1 MNNYLYNPYF
11 WMPPVPNINLNPPTL
26 YSLLESIVNY
36 GKDDKTKIKDLAKA
50 GRTEIFDFDYD
61 LTDRLSKEEFETH
74 ILNHYL
80 MRRIGFETL
89 TAFKIQ
95 LNCKI
100 NEIVP
105 IFNKLYNSI
114 ENWDLFTGDETIR
127 TGTDNTITES
137 TNNSSNNLRNSSNTN
152 TNSISDRRY
161 SDTPENKLEDIR
173 DGSYVTDYNYDT
185 DTTTSEDN
193 SSSNGSS
200 TSNTNTNDNKV
211 YEEKI
216 THTASPLDK
225 LEIIKNIQTEITNI
239 YKIVYN
245 ELDNLFYGIIN

>member
-11 WMPPVPNINLNPPTL
+11 WTQPVPDINLNPPTL

-36 GKDDKTKIKDLAKA
+36 GKDDKTKIKDLAKV

-61 LTDRLSKEEFETH
+61 LTDRLTHEEFETH

-100 NEIVP
+100 NEIIP

-114 ENWDLFTGDETIR
+114 ENWDIFVGDESIR
-127 TGTDNTITES
+127 TGTDNTISQS
-137 TNNSSNNLRNSSNTN
+137 TNNTANSLISNSSTN

-185 DTTTSEDN
+185 DTNNSTDN
-193 SSSNGSS
+193 SNSSGNS
-200 TSNTNTNDNKV
+200 TSNTNTNDNKE
-211 YEEKI
+211 YQEKI

-225 LEIIKNIQTEITNI
+225 IEIIKNIQNEITNI

>member
-11 WMPPVPNINLNPPTL
+11 WQPNIPDINLNPPTL

-50 GRTEIFDFDYD
+50 GRSEIFDFDYD
-61 LTDRLSKEEFETH
+61 LTDRITKEEFETH

-114 ENWDLFTGDETIR
+114 ENWDLFVGDESIR
-127 TGTDNTITES
+127 TGTDNTISQS
-137 TNNSSNNLRNSSNTN
+137 TNNTSNNESSNSSTN

-161 SDTPENKLEDIR
+161 SDTPEDKLEDIR

-185 DTTTSEDN
+185 DTNNSTDN
-193 SSSNGSS
+193 SNSSGNS
-200 TSNTNTNDNKV
+200 TSNTNTNDNKE
-211 YEEKI
+211 YQEKI

-225 LEIIKNIQTEITNI
+225 IEIIKNIQTEITNI

>member
-11 WMPPVPNINLNPPTL
+11 WTPPVPDINLNPPTL

-36 GKDDKTKIKDLAKA
+36 GKDDKTKIKDLAKV

-61 LTDRLSKEEFETH
+61 LTDRLTREEFETH

-114 ENWDLFTGDETIR
+114 ENWDIFTGDESIR
-127 TGTDNTITES
+127 TGTDNTISQS
-137 TNNSSNNLRNSSNTN
+137 TNNTANSLTSNSSTN

-161 SDTPENKLEDIR
+161 SDTPEDKLQDIR

-185 DTTTSEDN
+185 DTNNSTDN
-193 SSSNGSS
+193 SNSSGNS
-200 TSNTNTNDNKV
+200 TSNTNTNDNKE
-211 YEEKI
+211 YQEKI
-216 THTASPLDK
+216 THTASPTEK

>member
-11 WMPPVPNINLNPPTL
+11 WQPNIPDINLNPPTL

-36 GKDDKTKIKDLAKA
+36 GKDDKTKIKDLAKV

-61 LTDRLSKEEFETH
+61 LTDRLTREEFETH

-114 ENWDLFTGDETIR
+114 ENWDIFTGDESIR
-127 TGTDNTITES
+127 TGTDNTISQS
-137 TNNSSNNLRNSSNTN
+137 TNNTANSLTSNSSTN

-161 SDTPENKLEDIR
+161 SDTPEDKLEDIR

-185 DTTTSEDN
+185 DINNSTDN
-193 SSSNGSS
+193 SNSSGNS
-200 TSNTNTNDNKV
+200 TSNTNSNDNKV
-211 YEEKI
+211 YEEHI
-216 THTASPLDK
+216 SHTASPLDK

-239 YKIVYN
+239 YKILYN

>member
-11 WMPPVPNINLNPPTL
+11 WQPNIPDINLNPPTL

-36 GKDDKTKIKDLAKA
+36 GKDDKTKIKDLAKV

-61 LTDRLSKEEFETH
+61 LTDRLTREEFETH

-100 NEIVP
+100 NEIIP

-114 ENWDLFTGDETIR
+114 ENWDLFVGDESIR
-127 TGTDNTITES
+127 TGTDNTISQS
-137 TNNSSNNLRNSSNTN
+137 TNNTANSLISNSSTN

-161 SDTPENKLEDIR
+161 SDTPEDKLEDIR

-185 DTTTSEDN
+185 DTNNSTDN
-193 SSSNGSS
+193 SNSSGNS
-200 TSNTNTNDNKV
+200 TSNTNTNDNKE
-211 YEEKI
+211 YQEKI